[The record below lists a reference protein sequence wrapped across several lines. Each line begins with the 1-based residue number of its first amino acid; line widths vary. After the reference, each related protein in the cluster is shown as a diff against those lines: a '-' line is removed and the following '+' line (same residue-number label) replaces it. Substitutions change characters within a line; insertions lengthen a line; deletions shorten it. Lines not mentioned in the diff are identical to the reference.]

1 MATSMGDGPWRPTAS
16 DIFAATATPGIL
28 GGVVLVLIDG
38 PAALRAIALVL
49 LLAAPVTGVVHGIRT
64 AQGTSGAPR
73 VWWSAVAY
81 GHTLTALALLAPWA
95 RQPRSDCD
103 VSGFLPAWTATPRD
117 LLLYTGWP
125 GGLALPLTIIALGGA
140 GVAFAQGDRRAAG
153 WLAVVFPS
161 FWISFGLSQ
170 WVPGCPML

>member
-1 MATSMGDGPWRPTAS
+1 MGDGPWRPMAS
-16 DIFAATATPGIL
+16 DVFAATATPGMIL
-28 GGVVLVLIDG
+28 GALLVLIDG
-38 PAALRAIALVL
+38 VAALRTITLLL

-81 GHTLTALALLAPWA
+81 GHTLTALVLLAPWA
-95 RQPRSDCD
+95 RQSLLHDDCD

-117 LLLYTGWP
+117 LLLYTGWA
-125 GGLALPLTIIALGGA
+125 GGLALPLTVIALGGA
-140 GVAFAQGDRRAAG
+140 AVAFARGHRQAAG

-161 FWISFGLSQ
+161 FWISFALSV
-170 WVPGCPML
+170 WLPGCPML